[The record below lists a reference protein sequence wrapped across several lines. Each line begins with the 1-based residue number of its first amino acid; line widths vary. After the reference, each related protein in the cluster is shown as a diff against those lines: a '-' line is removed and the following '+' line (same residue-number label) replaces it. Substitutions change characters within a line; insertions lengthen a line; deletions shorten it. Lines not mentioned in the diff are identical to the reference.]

1 MKKGVSLLL
10 KTYITT
16 MPDRIGAFLK
26 ACECF
31 AELGINIKR
40 VNYNKAID
48 SQTLFIDVEGDEER
62 LLLADKK
69 LSEIGYL
76 QDDQRET
83 RIILLEFQ
91 LRDVA
96 GSGTSLFALINEFN
110 FNISYLSS
118 RENDVDSQL
127 LKVGLFVDDEERL
140 LKFIRRAEKL
150 CNVRVLDYNHSEK
163 VYDNSI
169 FYRSFVSGISK
180 MMGLSDEYKEAL
192 TVNTNLAMQML
203 DDEGISPQK
212 TFKSIHRCAEMLA
225 AYRGEA
231 FNPRIS
237 RHQITEKTEI
247 ITIEPPC
254 GSNTTIILSGGEAL
268 FVDCGYALYH
278 DEMLKILRSLIPNFD
293 TMHKCILLTH
303 SDFDHCG
310 LLPIFDEI
318 ITSKKSAECLR
329 MEYEIDDGFREMIPL
344 HKPYVE
350 ICKIL
355 SRYMPP
361 HPDRVTGIWER
372 SECHDELLA
381 EVGCF
386 AFGDLH
392 FSIYEGKGGHVL
404 GETVFIDREHKIA
417 FTGDIYIN
425 VHGMTPEQTEYN
437 RYAPILMTTVDTDPK
452 LCALERKALMEILGE
467 GDWQIFVGHGYKKDL
482 SI

>member
-1 MKKGVSLLL
+1 MK

-48 SQTLFIDVEGDEER
+48 SQTLFIDVEGDEEK
-62 LLLADKK
+62 LALADKK
-69 LSEIGYL
+69 LAEIGYL
-76 QDDQRET
+76 QEDQRDV
-83 RIILLEFQ
+83 RIILLEFE
-91 LRDVA
+91 LLDVA
-96 GSGTSLFALINEFN
+96 GSGTALFSLINEFN

-118 RENDVDSQL
+118 HGESTYSQL
-127 LKVGLFVDDEERL
+127 LKVGLFVDDEVRL
-140 LKFIRRAEKL
+140 EEFIRRAETL

-169 FYRSFVSGISK
+169 FYRSFVSGIAK
-180 MMGLSDEYKEAL
+180 MMDLSDEVKEAL
-192 TVNTNLAMQML
+192 TVNVNLAMQML
-203 DDEGISPQK
+203 DEEGTSPHK
-212 TFKSIHRCAEMLA
+212 TFKSINRCAEMLSM
-225 AYRGEA
+225 YRGDA
-231 FNPRIS
+231 FVPRIA
-237 RHQITEKTEI
+237 RHTITDKTEI

-254 GSNTTIILSGGEAL
+254 GSNTTIILSGGEVL

-278 DEMLKILRSLIPNFD
+278 DEMLALLRVLLPDFD
-293 TMHKCILLTH
+293 SMHKRILLTH

-318 ITSKKSAECLR
+318 IASKKSAECLR
-329 MEYEIDDGFREMIPL
+329 MEYEVDDGFREMIPL

-355 SRYMPP
+355 SMYKPP

-372 SECHDELLA
+372 PEGSDELLV

-386 AFGDLH
+386 SFGDLH

-404 GETVFIDREHKIA
+404 GETVLIDREHKIA

-452 LCALERKALMEILGE
+452 LSALERKALMEILGE
-467 GDWQIFVGHGYKKDL
+467 GNWQIFVGHGYKKDL
-482 SI
+482 TIEKDNA